1 MVQDG
6 ARQQILR
13 RARANFTYTCFTK
26 SERDNLMSKNHGNN
40 NGGNN
45 NQNQRQGDSN
55 AGYWIGFFAKIVL
68 GVAMLLYLGMHSYNF
83 FTFTFK
89 GNQWIFAIL
98 GLFTTS
104 IGFLLWL
111 SIYLYIAKD
120 GLQKAIAIIMIF
132 VSLGG
137 EFAVAA
143 FDMYM
148 NISGQLSTQQWAV
161 EDLRNMSYIIAGLA
175 LLNGLALVIDIAGKQ
190 IFDDLRN
197 VKSNRNEQPQQQPQ
211 QSNDSSNVNPKPNYY
226 PPHGERQH
234 PDVVFAKL
242 PSEQLQKIRQAW
254 ESHDNQRLNV
264 TPEKDVTL
272 IQPAPAT
279 GGGAKETPFPKNGQN
294 P

>member
-1 MVQDG
+1 
-6 ARQQILR
+6 
-13 RARANFTYTCFTK
+13 
-26 SERDNLMSKNHGNN
+26 MSKNHNNN
-40 NGGNN
+40 NGGGNN
-45 NQNQRQGDSN
+45 PQQRSSDFN

-68 GVAMLLYLGMHSYNF
+68 GVAMLLYLGMHSLNF
-83 FTFTFK
+83 FMFTFQ
-89 GNQWIFAIL
+89 GDQWVFAIL

-111 SIYLYIAKD
+111 AIYLYIAKD

-132 VSLGG
+132 VSLIG

-148 NISGQLSTQQWAV
+148 NISGQLTTQKWAV

-197 VKSNRNEQPQQQPQ
+197 VKFNRNEQQQQNFQPPQQR
-211 QSNDSSNVNPKPNYY
+211 
-226 PPHGERQH
+226 E
-234 PDVVFAKL
+234 
-242 PSEQLQKIRQAW
+242 ETI
-254 ESHDNQRLNV
+254 NV
-264 TPEKDVTL
+264 TPVTVHPAPEAEKVTL

-279 GGGAKETPFPKNGQN
+279 GGGAKQAPFQGNGQKR
-294 P
+294 

>member
-1 MVQDG
+1 
-6 ARQQILR
+6 
-13 RARANFTYTCFTK
+13 
-26 SERDNLMSKNHGNN
+26 MSKNHNN
-40 NGGNN
+40 NGNNGGGNN
-45 NQNQRQGDSN
+45 QQRLGDFN

-68 GVAMLLYLGMHSYNF
+68 AGAMLLYLGMHSYNF
-83 FTFTFK
+83 FTFTFQ
-89 GNQWIFAIL
+89 GSQWIFAIL

-111 SIYLYIAKD
+111 SIYLYVAKD

-197 VKSNRNEQPQQQPQ
+197 VKSNRGEQPQQQNNQQSQ
-211 QSNDSSNVNPKPNYY
+211 QSNDNSNVNSKPNYNADR
-226 PPHGERQH
+226 PTPE
-234 PDVVFAKL
+234 
-242 PSEQLQKIRQAW
+242 I
-254 ESHDNQRLNV
+254 NV
-264 TPEKDVTL
+264 TPVTVRPAEAEKVTL
-272 IQPAPAT
+272 TQPAPAT
-279 GGGAKETPFPKNGQN
+279 GGGAKQAPFQKNGQK

>member
-13 RARANFTYTCFTK
+13 RARANLAYVYFTK

-40 NGGNN
+40 NGNN
-45 NQNQRQGDSN
+45 NQQRNSDQN
-55 AGYWIGFFAKIVL
+55 AGYWIGFFAKIIL
-68 GVAMLLYLGMHSYNF
+68 AVAMLLYLGMHSYNF

-89 GNQWIFAIL
+89 GDQWIFAIL

-111 SIYLYIAKD
+111 AIYLYIAKD
-120 GLQKAIAIIMIF
+120 GLQKAIAIGMIF

-143 FDMYM
+143 FDMYI
-148 NISGQLSTQQWAV
+148 NISGQLSNAAWTV

-197 VKSNRNEQPQQQPQ
+197 VKSGRPEQQNQQPYQQSQ
-211 QSNDSSNVNPKPNYY
+211 QSNVN
-226 PPHGERQH
+226 
-234 PDVVFAKL
+234 
-242 PSEQLQKIRQAW
+242 S
-254 ESHDNQRLNV
+254 V
-264 TPEKDVTL
+264 TPVTL
-272 IQPAPAT
+272 SSMETETQALNRERASQGLKPIDVPANDPPFIPVKTEDKPKQANV
-279 GGGAKETPFPKNGQN
+279 PFPVNGRN

>member
-1 MVQDG
+1 V
-6 ARQQILR
+6 
-13 RARANFTYTCFTK
+13 
-26 SERDNLMSKNHGNN
+26 SKNHNN

-45 NQNQRQGDSN
+45 NQGQRQGDFN

-68 GVAMLLYLGMHSYNF
+68 GIAMLLYLGLHSLNF

-89 GNQWIFAIL
+89 GEQWIFAIL

-111 SIYLYIAKD
+111 AIYLYVAKD

-132 VSLGG
+132 VSLAG

-148 NISGQLSTQQWAV
+148 NISGQLSTAV
-161 EDLRNMSYIIAGLA
+161 WTEADLRNMSYIIAGLA

-197 VKSNRNEQPQQQPQ
+197 VKSGRPEQQNQQPYQ
-211 QSNDSSNVNPKPNYY
+211 
-226 PPHGERQH
+226 PP
-234 PDVVFAKL
+234 
-242 PSEQLQKIRQAW
+242 
-254 ESHDNQRLNV
+254 QREETINV
-264 TPEKDVTL
+264 TPVTTAPEVTEKVTL

-279 GGGAKETPFPKNGQN
+279 GGGATKAPFPVNGQN
-294 P
+294 R